1 MVRPESRGI
10 GAELL
15 VGMIGQH
22 EPRACM
28 GTGFAQRVIPEL
40 PGERRAHGQPA
51 KALNA
56 ALALLKVERARA

>member
-1 MVRPESRGI
+1 
-10 GAELL
+10 
-15 VGMIGQH
+15 MIGQY

-56 ALALLKVERARA
+56 ALALLKVERAGLYVIQGRIAHTS